1 MNNFDALKQYMIPA
15 NTLNNMLDVYKSIGQ
30 NKFLIDTLGDSKYY
44 LMEQGLE
51 KDTFFL
57 ASIINL
63 NITDNRMRLLLT
75 KNSNPVNNE
84 EKAFLHEYLYFSNPY
99 EVGNELIRAALA
111 SVCNLAIIPFWDY
124 LQKGAEA
131 RINTPSV
138 LGGNWTFRIEKNDMN
153 KDLCAYI
160 AKLTKAYR
168 RCEIE

>member
-1 MNNFDALKQYMIPA
+1 MPHYLTPNDVVYTGTHDNPPVRAWYDS
-15 NTLNNMLDVYKSIGQ
+15 LND
-30 NKFLIDTLGDSKYY
+30 
-44 LMEQGLE
+44 
-51 KDTFFL
+51 
-57 ASIINL
+57 
-63 NITDNRMRLLLT
+63 
-75 KNSNPVNNE
+75 E

-124 LQKGAEA
+124 LQKGNEA

-168 RCEIE
+168 RCEI